1 MMGSIVVKASMLSLQ
16 LMTKLITRPPKK
28 NKMLCK
34 VDPRRLLM
42 GCSMAL
48 QSQLI
53 REIRSPD
60 WLAS

>member
-42 GCSMAL
+42 G
-48 QSQLI
+48 
-53 REIRSPD
+53 
-60 WLAS
+60 